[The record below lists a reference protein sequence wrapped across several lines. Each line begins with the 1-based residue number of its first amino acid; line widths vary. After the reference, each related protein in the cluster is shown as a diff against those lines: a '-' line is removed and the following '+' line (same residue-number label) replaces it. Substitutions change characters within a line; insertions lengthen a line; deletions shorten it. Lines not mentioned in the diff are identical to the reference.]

1 MKAGATLQRPYSER
15 GASLVEYALIL
26 SLIAVL
32 CIAPL
37 LRVGD
42 RAKEVFCN
50 VADSG
55 FDHLGGPSCA
65 MQPP

>member
-1 MKAGATLQRPYSER
+1 MKTKDLQQRVRSQR

-42 RAKEVFCN
+42 GAKEVFCQ
-50 VADSG
+50 VADQG
-55 FDHLGGPSCA
+55 FSEFGGPVCNIL
-65 MQPP
+65 PP